1 MMRGAEIPLL
11 FFLPFFEARQAAQK
25 RTDNFVYI
33 ELLAVLIYFRKNA
46 NIYLNKLVDV
56 IA

>member
-11 FFLPFFEARQAAQK
+11 FLCSFGTEQAAQK
-25 RTDNFVYI
+25 TTDNFVYI

-46 NIYLNKLVDV
+46 NIYLNQLVDV
-56 IA
+56 SA